1 MCLSRPFKRLS
12 LFSLAEKRLLRDF
25 TCGDQ
30 NSLLSNWTPRHVVLE
45 TKDSSLGPRQM
56 FGKGPIK
63 VFLDNNIRSVFAEW
77 MVMKLFLA
85 QLFKSAIDL
94 CMLINTSSTVF
105 PMQRAVV
112 SSANISTEAFT
123 VVLGRSFE

>member
-12 LFSLAEKRLLRDF
+12 FFSLAEKCLLRDF
-25 TCGDQ
+25 MCGDQ
-30 NSLLSNWTPRHVVLE
+30 PSLLSNWTPRHVVLE
-45 TKDSSLGPRQM
+45 TKDSSLGPKQM

-63 VFLDNNIRSVFAEW
+63 VFLDSNIRTVFAGW

-94 CMLINTSSTVF
+94 CKLINTSSTEF
-105 PMQRAVV
+105 PMQKAAL
-112 SSANISTEAFT
+112 S
-123 VVLGRSFE
+123 